1 MNMQG
6 PRRSDLTLLCIEFL
20 KTGKSPRSVAA
31 LCGATIQQAY
41 AARAYLRAD
50 RKAAALAAA
59 TPDADPTPSDAD
71 PTPSD
76 ADTSPN

>member
-50 RKAAALAAA
+50 RKAAAAA
-59 TPDADPTPSDAD
+59 DAEPPACPS
-71 PTPSD
+71 
-76 ADTSPN
+76 TSPN

>member
-59 TPDADPTPSDAD
+59 TAASPDAD